1 MNRSVNSDV
10 NFHRF
15 NRIANACLA
24 SLQKYDWPGKHRLYL
39 WLCAKYTDALIAH
52 ELNRSPFYVPLDE
65 WCFWLEKGPQNY
77 YLDEFVPFFDKIKHT
92 EQDVS
97 FFDLGADIGTVSAL
111 ANQYC
116 PNIKQIF
123 AFEPNPKS
131 FAILTKNLA
140 ALPHHA
146 FCYNS
151 AVSNFDGLVGFS
163 SDAKRTVD
171 HEGAINPNIAGDTQV
186 VSLDSWLSI
195 KGYQTHPVVV
205 LKVDVE
211 GQEIQAIEGAK
222 DLITSSK
229 AVIVLLEIHPQ
240 VLAKTQSTPEDLLNC
255 LDSIRSFDWY
265 VPLLNNQVVDRQREF
280 FEQFPT
286 QQYDLIAVSK
296 TIL

>member
-1 MNRSVNSDV
+1 M
-10 NFHRF
+10 
-15 NRIANACLA
+15 
-24 SLQKYDWPGKHRLYL
+24 
-39 WLCAKYTDALIAH
+39 
-52 ELNRSPFYVPLDE
+52 
-65 WCFWLEKGPQNY
+65 
-77 YLDEFVPFFDKIKHT
+77 
-92 EQDVS
+92 
-97 FFDLGADIGTVSAL
+97 
-111 ANQYC
+111 
-116 PNIKQIF
+116 
-123 AFEPNPKS
+123 
-131 FAILTKNLA
+131 
-140 ALPHHA
+140 
-146 FCYNS
+146 
-151 AVSNFDGLVGFS
+151 SNFDGLVGFS

-171 HEGAINPNIAGDTQV
+171 HEGAINPNIAGDTLV

-195 KGYQTHPVVV
+195 KGYQTHPVIV

-211 GQEIQAIEGAK
+211 GQEVQAIEGAK

-286 QQYDLIAVSK
+286 HQYDLIAVSK